1 MTSPADIQCFR
12 CEKYGHIAAEC
23 TELTRA
29 TTKAEHL
36 ARIDRFIE
44 RYQSREIDAS
54 VKQRLIN
61 QENRLWYGGELP
73 AALRR

>member
-1 MTSPADIQCFR
+1 LSLENLKCFR
-12 CEKYGHIAAEC
+12 CEKYGHVAAEC

-29 TTKAEHL
+29 ANKAEHL

-61 QENRLWYGGELP
+61 HENRLWYGDDMP